1 MAIFQKSVINKHLSL
16 LDKSQV
22 DEAYAKFVE
31 NYNPAKIAISIISEI
46 FKLNPFRKS
55 QIFLFRL

>member
-22 DEAYAKFVE
+22 DEAYE
-31 NYNPAKIAISIISEI
+31 NLLKITTLQ
-46 FKLNPFRKS
+46 K
-55 QIFLFRL
+55 